1 LVDSRWLF
9 PERALPL
16 VSLHNR
22 FFEEKYPTSRPLT
35 SKELSLYDNGSY
47 HSGWRF
53 DLKTV
58 TGVTLLNL
66 LLDTNTPFSEPRIA
80 IVAKGNFLTWP
91 HVEKDG
97 LLCLRQDVDTIDHNV
112 GVNLSQELI
121 ELAKTLIENNI
132 AEKTQSDFIAE
143 FNSYWNRWCT
153 RKRDSQ
159 QKVLML
165 AAPNPPS
172 RVVYRGIF
180 GSDIIICDTPKEGL
194 RWAKD
199 RFQKDMIKED
209 RFGPAAFI
217 WLDFPLTPQEYP
229 KCNADV
235 ATLAKRAGGKNFEI
249 LMNLVSRTA
258 DSMVSILGFDTGN
271 GPAFAGLSL
280 NDLSRSPGSKEKKDS
295 KRFNG
300 FRNTPSNQNIFRKRF
315 FGSATKT
322 KSIPVQRIDRAWI
335 FERGSRG
342 FDRRLD
348 EVRVCLIGCG
358 SLGAQAAQFMAQ
370 SGARSFVL
378 IDPETLSWDNIA
390 RHLLGGRN
398 TGMTKVKGL
407 KRHLESHF
415 PGMLEIQV
423 ESTNWQK
430 VFADEGRQKLI
441 IESDLVISTLGNWD
455 AEAALNYA
463 FNTTPGFP
471 PVVYGWTEPFGIAG
485 HALAVTGLGGCLACG
500 MDSHGNFRPAVT
512 KWKKPDYLKRPPA
525 CGETYQPYGVTDI
538 APLQAMIARLCTDVL
553 TGKVIRSEHRTWIGD
568 LSQLEEAGGELFKQV
583 KNYYGEIEP
592 GYRQI
597 VRDWKVNR
605 KCLLGH

>member
-1 LVDSRWLF
+1 MVDSRWLF

-16 VSLHNR
+16 VSHYNR
-22 FFEEKYPTSRPLT
+22 FFEEKYPTVRPLT
-35 SKELSLYDNGSY
+35 YRELSLYDNDSY

-53 DLKTV
+53 DLETAA
-58 TGVTLLNL
+58 GVIPANL

-80 IVAKGNFLTWP
+80 IVDKSYFLKWP

-112 GVNLSQELI
+112 GVNLSHELI
-121 ELAKTLIENNI
+121 EMTKSLIEDSI
-132 AEKTQSDFIAE
+132 AGKIQNDFITE
-143 FNSYWNRWCT
+143 FNSYWKRWCT

-159 QKVLML
+159 QMVLML
-165 AAPNPPS
+165 AAPNPPT

-180 GSDIIICDTPKEGL
+180 GSDIIICDKSEEGL

-199 RFQKDMIKED
+199 RFQEDSIKED
-209 RFGPAAFI
+209 HFEPAAFI
-217 WLDFPLTPQEYP
+217 WLGFPLTPREYP

-235 ATLAKRAGGKNFEI
+235 ANLSKKAGGKNFEM
-249 LMNLVSRTA
+249 LLNLVPKAAGSIVTIFA
-258 DSMVSILGFDTGN
+258 FDSGN
-271 GPAFAGLSL
+271 GPAFAGLRL
-280 NDLSRSPGSKEKKDS
+280 NDVSPSSGSKKKRDS

-300 FRNTPSNQNIFRKRF
+300 FRNNPSTQNIFRKRF
-315 FGSATKT
+315 FSSAAKT
-322 KSIPVQRIDRAWI
+322 EAIPVQRIDRTWI

-342 FDRRLD
+342 FDKRLD
-348 EVRVCLIGCG
+348 EARVCLIGCG
-358 SLGAQAAQFMAQ
+358 SLGAQAAQFFAQ
-370 SGARSFVL
+370 SGICKFVL
-378 IDPETLSWDNIA
+378 IDPEILSWDNIA
-390 RHLLGGRN
+390 RHLLGGKD
-398 TGMTKVKGL
+398 TGMTKITGL

-430 VFADEGRQKLI
+430 VFADNGKRKLI
-441 IESDLVISTLGNWD
+441 IESDLVVSTIGNWD
-455 AEAALNYA
+455 GEAALNYA
-463 FNTTPGFP
+463 FNMTPDFP

-500 MDSHGNFRPAVT
+500 MGSHGGFKPAVT
-512 KWKKPDYLKRPPA
+512 KWVKFDYLKRPPA

-538 APLQAMIARLCTDVL
+538 APLQAMIARLCADVI
-553 TGKVIRSEHRTWIGD
+553 TGKVIRSQHRAWIGD
-568 LSQLEEAGGELFKQV
+568 LSQLEEAGGGLSEQIE
-583 KNYYGEIEP
+583 NYYGDIES